1 MNNDKN
7 NKTNIKTTL
16 INKLNQTRDN
26 TLLHEETDQY
36 DIAMDVLGPEETE
49 TGHSVWQAVPRDV
62 NQYFKPRVM
71 AGGRALLREYNKFYP
86 EGGLEFCM
94 LEDGMPFI
102 PGDPVLQVIG
112 EKSKSRKLEPKILS
126 ILFYMTEIATRTKE
140 LIDEFGADRIIEV
153 GMRASAPG
161 AWKYSAEAFITGG
174 GKMTSNTS
182 LRNVPG
188 LVEGRDYTLVGTT
201 GHSLYLEYMATGC
214 SQKEAFAKILVKS
227 EKNFPNKPC
236 SLLIDT
242 VDPMLGIHQAL
253 DVIKERKKVSGQTHY
268 IRLDSGDLLSQ
279 AIYSLREMIPIM
291 PDFKVVIEDGLTKEK
306 MREYDKALKLAGF
319 NPKKN
324 IVYGLGG
331 YFVNEISRDGNG
343 AWAYKPSLYTTTNNG
358 DVPVV
363 KLSGN
368 PLKQSLP
375 GLIGINYN
383 IFGNRLELHNEKYS
397 VNKFVNDEN
406 QPEYLSKSIDE
417 LLKNAKPF
425 WEKMSGISHQWL
437 ESYNMS
443 EELTKMQYDAVKRT
457 HEFGYGSKNNL
468 YQNVNENNTSN
479 TNKANKTKAA
489 V

>member
-1 MNNDKN
+1 
-7 NKTNIKTTL
+7 
-16 INKLNQTRDN
+16 
-26 TLLHEETDQY
+26 
-36 DIAMDVLGPEETE
+36 
-49 TGHSVWQAVPRDV
+49 
-62 NQYFKPRVM
+62 M

-86 EGGLEFCM
+86 QGGLEFCM

-112 EKSKSRKLEPKILS
+112 EKSQSRKFEPKILS
-126 ILFYMTEIATRTKE
+126 TLFYMTEIATRTKE
-140 LIDEFGADRIIEV
+140 IVDEFGADRIIEV

-161 AWKYSAEAFITGG
+161 AWNYSAEAYLIGG
-174 GKMTSNTS
+174 GKLTSNTS
-182 LRNVPG
+182 LKNVPG

-201 GHSLYLEYMATGC
+201 GHSLYLEYMAAGY
-214 SQKEAFAKILVKS
+214 SQKEAFESILVKY

-242 VDPMLGIHQAL
+242 VDPMLGITQAL

-291 PDFKVVIEDGLTKEK
+291 PDFKVVIEDGLTAEK
-306 MREYDKALKLAGF
+306 IREYDKALKLAGF
-319 NPKKN
+319 DPKKN
-324 IVYGLGG
+324 ITYGLGG
-331 YFVNEISRDGNG
+331 YFVNNITRDDNG
-343 AWAYKPSLYTTTNNG
+343 AWAYKPSLYTTKNNG
-358 DVPVV
+358 DVPVI

-383 IFGNRLELHNEKYS
+383 IFGQRLELHNEKYS

-406 QPEYLSKSIDE
+406 QSDYMTKSIDG

-425 WEKMSGISHQWL
+425 WEKMSSIPHQWL

-443 EELTKMQYDAVKRT
+443 EELTKMQHDAVKRT
-457 HEFGYGSKNNL
+457 HEFGYGSKMDSYNNI
-468 YQNVNENNTSN
+468 QE
-479 TNKANKTKAA
+479 NKTKVAI
-489 V
+489 